1 VPWRGEAYPGEA
13 PTLGYEVAS
22 WIQAFCVIPDRDFR
36 GEQFRLTDEQLRFLC
51 YLYALTPEG
60 RWVHLRGAQLV
71 RPQKWGKGPLAAAL
85 VCAEAAGPVRPS
97 GWDAAGEPVGKPW
110 ATPHIQITACS
121 EEQTANTWRALQP
134 MIELGPLHD
143 WIPDSGLTRIN
154 LHGGGIIEPV
164 TASARSRL
172 GQRITF
178 VVQDQTESW
187 VQSNNGWWLADN
199 QRRNLAGMGGRFL
212 ETCNAP
218 DPVEQSVAQRTPGE
232 PGVFIDDVD
241 GGPGSVRN
249 KAERRKVLRKV
260 YGDVTTDKGGWVDLD
275 RIDAEIEALLEHDP
289 AQAERFFL
297 NRKLAAEGA
306 AFDPERWQRLTHRRR
321 VPYGAVVAIGVD
333 GARHQDAL
341 AVVATEVA
349 TGYQWPLIIIER
361 PPHAP
366 DDYEHDL
373 EAVDGAVAQAME
385 DYLVWRLYADDQ
397 YIGPL
402 IERWQNRFGR
412 RRVAIWH
419 TNRPRPIA
427 WAVRAYEEA
436 IAAGDLSHDGDATF
450 AAHMRNARRRKLTVL
465 DDKERQMHT
474 LSKDSIGSQRKI
486 DAAMAAVLSWEARSD
501 CVAAGAVDMGP
512 PAEPEAVPPP
522 PDAYR
527 PDHAPAAFALAMTG
541 TPLVGPMPD

>member
-1 VPWRGEAYPGEA
+1 
-13 PTLGYEVAS
+13 
-22 WIQAFCVIPDRDFR
+22 
-36 GEQFRLTDEQLRFLC
+36 
-51 YLYALTPEG
+51 
-60 RWVHLRGAQLV
+60 
-71 RPQKWGKGPLAAAL
+71 
-85 VCAEAAGPVRPS
+85 
-97 GWDAAGEPVGKPW
+97 
-110 ATPHIQITACS
+110 
-121 EEQTANTWRALQP
+121 
-134 MIELGPLHD
+134 
-143 WIPDSGLTRIN
+143 
-154 LHGGGIIEPV
+154 
-164 TASARSRL
+164 
-172 GQRITF
+172 
-178 VVQDQTESW
+178 
-187 VQSNNGWWLADN
+187 
-199 QRRNLAGMGGRFL
+199 
-212 ETCNAP
+212 
-218 DPVEQSVAQRTPGE
+218 
-232 PGVFIDDVD
+232 
-241 GGPGSVRN
+241 
-249 KAERRKVLRKV
+249 
-260 YGDVTTDKGGWVDLD
+260 VTTDKGGWVDLD

-512 PAEPEAVPPP
+512 PAEPEAAPPP